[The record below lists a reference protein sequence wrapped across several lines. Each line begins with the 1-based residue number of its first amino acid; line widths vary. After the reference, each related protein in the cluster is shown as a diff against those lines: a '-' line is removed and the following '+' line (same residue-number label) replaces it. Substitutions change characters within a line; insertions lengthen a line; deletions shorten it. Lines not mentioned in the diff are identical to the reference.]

1 MTGEVDTELAAAGS
15 QRMAR
20 RSPPARP
27 GDAPARPGDAP
38 APPQRSSRREQL
50 ELLVF
55 LLLILP
61 PIVLGSVAEV
71 SRQAFTITGFAT
83 ILHDIALTAL
93 ILFFLWT
100 ARDRFSAIGWTPRRL
115 GREIALGAVLYP
127 PLLAVIAAVGWLARA
142 AGLPPPS
149 PPPAALVPRSPAE
162 IVLAAVLVIVVA
174 VAEETIFRGYLLLR
188 LRAVT
193 HSTAA
198 AVALSTL
205 LFAAGHTY
213 SGPAGVVAVA
223 VLGALLALIYL
234 WRGSLVAPIVL
245 HLVQDFLGLVLA
257 PWLGLR

>member
-1 MTGEVDTELAAAGS
+1 MVARMHAASDMDGEVEPAGA
-15 QRMAR
+15 QRVER
-20 RSPPARP
+20 RSST
-27 GDAPARPGDAP
+27 GDEP
-38 APPQRSSRREQL
+38 APPRRSSRRERL

-55 LLLILP
+55 LLLVLP
-61 PIVLGSVAEV
+61 PIVLGSVAAV
-71 SRQAFTITGFAT
+71 SRQAFTITGLAT
-83 ILHDIALTAL
+83 ILHDVALCAL

-100 ARDRFSAIGWTPRRL
+100 AGERFSAIGWTSRRL
-115 GREIALGAVLYP
+115 GREIALGAALYP
-127 PLLAVIAAVGWLARA
+127 PLLAAITAVGWLVQA
-142 AGLPPPS
+142 AGLEAPN

-198 AVALSTL
+198 AVVLSTL

-213 SGPAGVVAVA
+213 SGPAGVVVVSVLAV
-223 VLGALLALIYL
+223 VFALIYL

-245 HLVQDFLGLVLA
+245 HLLQDFLGLILA